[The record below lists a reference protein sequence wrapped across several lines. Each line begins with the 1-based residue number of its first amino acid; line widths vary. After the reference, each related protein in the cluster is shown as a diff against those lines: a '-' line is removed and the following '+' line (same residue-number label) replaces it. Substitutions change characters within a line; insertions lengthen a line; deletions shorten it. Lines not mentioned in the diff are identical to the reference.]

1 MNLKILVVSAGLV
14 ALAFSC
20 FAGIST
26 VHAVDTPPT
35 KTNPTKTETPTTNT
49 TNTDESTGSSGS
61 GSTSGSTSGSSSG
74 SSCGSA
80 AECINSGVDQAG
92 GSNANKDMGSF
103 LKSITDTLLFV
114 LGAGAVIMIVIG
126 GIRYATSNGDQNT
139 LTGAKNTILYAVIG
153 LVLAIMAYAIVNF
166 VVVRFTN

>member
-35 KTNPTKTETPTTNT
+35 KTNPTKTKTPTTNT
-49 TNTDESTGSSGS
+49 TNTDESTGSSG
-61 GSTSGSTSGSSSG
+61 SGSTSGSSSG

-139 LTGAKNTILYAVIG
+139 LTSAKNTILYAVIG